1 MKVSIKLKL
10 AIAFILFPLIA
21 VYLYTKIT
29 SNLITSDKISY
40 TYSLLQEHLQTQ
52 SNQYLRVKKEQIELH
67 QIVNEL
73 TNQNLPVENFFSE
86 RTSLLYLKI
95 TEKNEADTSAEEK
108 LVKEV
113 AFLPDLEKE
122 LKTKLSEKNKDH
134 SLDSHLFEI
143 ENEKSRFGFEKK
155 FGNRTIVTIFE
166 DIDLAKTFFENSLFR
181 SGILDTSSSD
191 QLFST
196 QLIPINLSLEI
207 LTKLKEQKK
216 KGLNNGTFE
225 YISKTNGPL
234 LVAYKFSNQKYFFS
248 IIEKAKTLEAIERL
262 NSSTSYYLLAVT
274 CLSLIL
280 AILLART
287 FSGPVL
293 QLFNATQ
300 TIESGNYD
308 IKLNIKSNDE
318 ISRLGRS
325 FESMALSI
333 KNLLG
338 ELKRYNE
345 QLEQMVKERTA
356 QLNHAM
362 TLQKSILES
371 LGQGF
376 FIFGEDKKI
385 LEVRSKAS
393 DRMFNTEIPGQDF
406 IDILPIS
413 QTDKN
418 TNSMLVDQI
427 FSDTL
432 PFEDLKDLLPTHFDN
447 QQNRHIYLDYHPY
460 QANDSEKVDGVIVV
474 ATDKTEEIAFEQ
486 MAKAEKS
493 KAQLILKVIK
503 NPNHFHTLLKDM
515 DRFLDY
521 YSGISEKDI
530 IAQEDNLKREIH
542 TIKGTVSFYH
552 FDELTTLLHE
562 FEEDI
567 KQKGVKESDYKNYLK
582 RIFVFLN
589 QFKKENKS
597 LILGQLEI
605 KSRFQKEIFEFYKTN
620 QNQMKQEM
628 KISFFYN
635 LCLLP
640 ARESL
645 SYIDELAQDLAKR
658 LGKKVLPVEFK
669 GEDIH
674 LLPQQHE
681 ILFGMVHLLRN
692 SIDHGLE
699 LPSERIKLNKNESGK
714 ISIKLELDGNY
725 FDAKKLM
732 ISFQDDGK
740 GLDIEKLREKLGA
753 NLTDNEIYQKM
764 LTSTV
769 STKETVSDISG
780 RGVGVSSVY
789 EIVRK
794 QNGTMNISSTKNMGT
809 TIQIIVPFH
818 L

>member
-10 AIAFILFPLIA
+10 AIAFVVFPLIA
-21 VYLYTKIT
+21 VYFYTKIT
-29 SNLITSDKISY
+29 SDLITSDKISY
-40 TYSLLQEHLQTQ
+40 TYSLLQEQLQSQ
-52 SNQYLRVKKEQIELH
+52 SNQYFRVKKEQIQLH
-67 QIVNEL
+67 QIVDEL
-73 TNQNLPVENFFSE
+73 TTQKLPLENFFSE
-86 RTSLLYLKI
+86 KSSLLYLKV
-95 TEKNEADTSAEEK
+95 TENNEEAATPAKIINEI
-108 LVKEV
+108 
-113 AFLPDLEKE
+113 AFAPELEKE
-122 LKTKLSEKNKDH
+122 LKAKLTEKNKNLTH
-134 SLDSHLFEI
+134 DSEVFEI
-143 ENEKSRFGFEKK
+143 DTAKSRFGFEKK
-155 FGNRTIVTIFE
+155 FGNRTIISIFE
-166 DIDLAKTFFENSLFR
+166 DTDLSKTFFENSLFR
-181 SGILDTSSSD
+181 SGILSDTPSD
-191 QLFST
+191 QLYSQ
-196 QLIPINLSLEI
+196 QLIPTNLAVEI
-207 LTKLKEQKK
+207 LSKLKTQKV
-216 KGLNNGTFE
+216 KGINNGTIEFS
-225 YISKTNGPL
+225 SKTNGSL
-234 LVAYKFSNQKYFFS
+234 LIAYKFSNQKYFFS
-248 IIEKAKTLEAIERL
+248 IIEKSKTLEAIDRL
-262 NSSTSYYLLAVT
+262 NSSTTYYLLAVT

-287 FSGPVL
+287 FSNPVL

-300 TIESGNYD
+300 KIESGNYD
-308 IKLNIKSNDE
+308 IQLKIKSNDE

-333 KNLLG
+333 KNLLS

-362 TLQKSILES
+362 NLQKSILES

-385 LEVRSKAS
+385 LDVRSKAS
-393 DRMFNTEIPGQDF
+393 DLMFNKEVPGQNF
-406 IDILPIS
+406 IDILPLS

-418 TNSMLVDQI
+418 TNMMLVDQI

-432 PFEDLKDLLPTHFDN
+432 PFEDLKGLLPANFDN
-447 QQNRHIYLDYHPY
+447 EQMRHITLDYHPY
-460 QANDSEKVDGVIVV
+460 QANESEKVDGVIVV
-474 ATDKTEEIAFEQ
+474 ATDKTEEIAFEK

-521 YSGISEKDI
+521 YAGIAEKDLI
-530 IAQEDNLKREIH
+530 QQEDSLKREIH

-552 FDELTTLLHE
+552 FDDLTSLLHD

-567 KQKGVKESDYKNYLK
+567 KQKGIKNSDYKNYFRK
-582 RIFVFLN
+582 IFLFLN

-605 KSRFQKEIFEFYKTN
+605 KSRFQKEIFEFYKSN

-628 KISFFYN
+628 RVSFFYN

-645 SYIDELAQDLAKR
+645 SYIEELAQDLAKR
-658 LGKKVLPVEFK
+658 LGKKVSTVEIV

-681 ILFGMVHLLRN
+681 ILFAMVHLLRN
-692 SIDHGLE
+692 SLDHGLE
-699 LPSERIKLNKNESGK
+699 TTEERLRLNKNEYGK
-714 ISIKLELDGNY
+714 INITLSLDGNY
-725 FDAKKLM
+725 FEAKNLTITFK
-732 ISFQDDGK
+732 DDGR
-740 GLDIEKLREKLGA
+740 GIDLDKIREKLGP
-753 NLTDNEIYQKM
+753 NLSDEQIYQKM
-764 LTSTV
+764 LVSTF
-769 STKETVSDISG
+769 STKENVSDISG
-780 RGVGVSSVY
+780 RGVGVNSVF

-794 QNGTMNISSTKNMGT
+794 QNGKMNISSSKNRGT
-809 TIQIIVPFH
+809 TIQMIVPFH

>member
-10 AIAFILFPLIA
+10 AIAFIVFPLIA
-21 VYLYTKIT
+21 VYFYTKIT
-29 SNLITSDKISY
+29 SDLITSDKISY
-40 TYSLLQEHLQTQ
+40 TYSLLQEQLQSQ
-52 SNQYLRVKKEQIELH
+52 SNQYLRVKKEQIQLH
-67 QIVNEL
+67 QIVDEL
-73 TNQNLPVENFFSE
+73 TTQKLPLENFFSE
-86 RTSLLYLKI
+86 KSSLLYLKV
-95 TEKNEADTSAEEK
+95 TENDVETATSEK
-108 LVKEV
+108 VIKEI
-113 AFLPDLEKE
+113 AFAPELEKE
-122 LKTKLSEKNKDH
+122 LKAKLAEKNKNQTH
-134 SLDSHLFEI
+134 DSEVFEI
-143 ENEKSRFGFEKK
+143 DSAKSRFGFEKK
-155 FGNRTIVTIFE
+155 IGNRTITSIFE
-166 DIDLAKTFFENSLFR
+166 DTDLAKTFFENGLFR
-181 SGILDTSSSD
+181 SGILSDKSSD
-191 QLFST
+191 QLYSQ
-196 QLIPINLSLEI
+196 QLIPTNLALEI
-207 LTKLKEQKK
+207 LSKLKSQKV
-216 KGLNNGTFE
+216 KGINNGTIEFS
-225 YISKTNGPL
+225 SKTNGSL
-234 LVAYKFSNQKYFFS
+234 LIAYKFSNQKYFFS
-248 IIEKAKTLEAIERL
+248 IIEKSKTLEAIDRL
-262 NSSTSYYLLAVT
+262 NSSTTYYLLAVT

-287 FSGPVL
+287 FSNPVL

-300 TIESGNYD
+300 EIESGNYD
-308 IKLNIKSNDE
+308 IQLKIKSNDE

-333 KNLLG
+333 KNLLS

-362 TLQKSILES
+362 NLQKSILES

-385 LEVRSKAS
+385 LDVRSKAS
-393 DRMFNTEIPGQDF
+393 DVMFNKEVPGQNF
-406 IDILPIS
+406 IDILPLT

-418 TNSMLVDQI
+418 TNMMLVDQI

-432 PFEDLKDLLPTHFDN
+432 PFEDLKGLLPTNFDN
-447 QQNRHIYLDYHPY
+447 EQMRHITLDYHPY
-460 QANDSEKVDGVIVV
+460 QANESEKVDGVIVV
-474 ATDKTEEIAFEQ
+474 ATDKTEEIAFEK

-521 YSGISEKDI
+521 YAGIAEKDLI
-530 IAQEDNLKREIH
+530 QQEDNLKREIH

-552 FDELTTLLHE
+552 FDDLTGLLHD

-567 KQKGVKESDYKNYLK
+567 KQKGVKNSDYKNYFK
-582 RIFVFLN
+582 KIFLFLN

-605 KSRFQKEIFEFYKTN
+605 KSRFQKEIFEFYKSN

-628 KISFFYN
+628 RVSFFYN

-645 SYIDELAQDLAKR
+645 SYIEELAQDLAKR
-658 LGKKVLPVEFK
+658 LRKKVSSVEVV

-681 ILFGMVHLLRN
+681 ILFAMVHFLRN
-692 SIDHGLE
+692 ALDHGIE
-699 LPSERIKLNKNESGK
+699 SPDERIRLNKNEFGK
-714 ISIKLELDGNY
+714 INISLALDGNY
-725 FDAKKLM
+725 FDAKNLTITFK
-732 ISFQDDGK
+732 DDGR
-740 GLDIEKLREKLGA
+740 GIDLDKIREKLGP
-753 NLTDNEIYQKM
+753 NLSDEQIYQKM
-764 LTSTV
+764 LVSTF
-769 STKETVSDISG
+769 STKENVSDISG
-780 RGVGVSSVY
+780 RGVGVNSVY

-794 QNGTMNISSTKNMGT
+794 QNGTMNITSSKNRGT